1 VQPAGDIWSAAMLKH
16 LIRFALVAVVVIAA
30 SALSPLYAQQTS
42 ITVFAAASMKNA
54 LDDIN
59 AAFTK
64 RTGAKVVASY
74 AATSALMRQIEQ
86 GAPADIFASADL
98 EWMDYGLKNK
108 LINPDTRVNLLGNR
122 LVLVAPKDSKIGA
135 VTLAPG
141 SDLAKLAGNGRIVT
155 GDVKS
160 VPVGRYAM
168 AALQKLGIWSSVEKK
183 MAMVENVRVALT
195 LVARG
200 EAALGIVYETDAKV
214 EPGVTIVG
222 HFPPDAHPA
231 IVYPVAATVG
241 AKPDATRYLDFLQS
255 RPAKAVFEGYGFSF
269 LIKPTS

>member
-1 VQPAGDIWSAAMLKH
+1 MLRHIVRFTLAAAIVVAAGTLAP
-16 LIRFALVAVVVIAA
+16 
-30 SALSPLYAQQTS
+30 PLAQQPS
-42 ITVFAAASMKNA
+42 VTVFAAASMKNA

-64 RTGAKVVASY
+64 RTGVKVVASY

-108 LINPDTRVNLLGNR
+108 LINPNTRVNLLGNR
-122 LVLVAPKDSKIGA
+122 LVLIAPKDSKVGT

-141 SDLAKLAGNGRIVT
+141 FDLAKLVGAGRIVT
-155 GDVKS
+155 GDVKA

-168 AALQKLGIWSSVEKK
+168 AALQKLGIWPSVEKR
-183 MAMVENVRVALT
+183 MAMVENVRAALT

-200 EAALGIVYETDAKV
+200 EAELGIVYETDAKV
-214 EPGVTIVG
+214 EPGVKIVG
-222 HFPPDAHPA
+222 HFPPDSHPA
-231 IVYPVAATVG
+231 VVYPVAATVG

-255 RPAKAVFEGYGFSF
+255 IPAKAVFENYGFSF